1 MARAALASGR
11 SDNPPMDPRTASL
24 LALYTEGRTRF
35 INLLDKLAGAD
46 LPKKLAPSPN
56 SIGFLVRHIG
66 DVELLFAKNVFGLE
80 GVHVRASTVA
90 TGHDTGEWTDLAA
103 LKAYVQES
111 SDTLR
116 RAIEATPDAG
126 WDKVIETK
134 EFGRKTKA
142 EALGRIVTHTAYHAG
157 QIGIVVKYGTG

>member
-1 MARAALASGR
+1 
-11 SDNPPMDPRTASL
+11 MDPRTTTL
-24 LALYTEGRTRF
+24 LALFIEGRTRF
-35 INLLDKLAGAD
+35 TKLLDQLTEAD
-46 LPKKLAPSPN
+46 LPKKLAPGPN

-80 GVHVRASTVA
+80 GVQVRASTVA
-90 TGHDTGEWTDLAA
+90 KGHDTGEWTDLAA

-111 SDTLR
+111 ADTLH
-116 RAIEATPDAG
+116 RAIEVTPDNE
-126 WDKVIETK
+126 WDTVIETK

-157 QIGIVVKYGTG
+157 QIGMILKHGA